1 MILPEVL
8 IQDFNIKGLE
18 KLEQNKDF
26 FYWVIIHVSV
36 LKKALLPCCSNVT
49 VSPQAL
55 VMRIIKRI
63 VNKGIC
69 CSDAPSNA
77 DYASNPPHSDP
88 NHTERVSGN
97 PNLRCIRI
105 ILLSI
110 TFLM

>member
-1 MILPEVL
+1 MLDVRDDPEL
-8 IQDFNIKGLE
+8 DNIK
-18 KLEQNKDF
+18 
-26 FYWVIIHVSV
+26 VSV
-36 LKKALLPCCSNVT
+36 LKKALLPCCCNVT

-77 DYASNPPHSDP
+77 DYASNAPHSDP

-97 PNLRCIRI
+97 PSLRCIQI
-105 ILLSI
+105 IPVSI
-110 TFLM
+110 AFHL